1 MASPN
6 PLDSR
11 FRGND
16 GQKIG
21 GNGAIIVHF
30 SLMSTRPSH
39 WRTPMSPSQEIEARV
54 VRQLESLGA
63 EYEMFEIDPDFADT
77 AAFCEKYGFP
87 PENSGNTIIVASK
100 RGAKKHCACIVAAT
114 DRLDVNKRV
123 KRLMEVSRASFAGAD
138 ETAELTGMMIGGV
151 TPFGLPSDLP
161 IYADAKLKGL
171 DYVILGGGS
180 RSSKIKIPPAEME
193 KLPSLQFVEGLSLV
207 AR

>member
-1 MASPN
+1 
-6 PLDSR
+6 
-11 FRGND
+11 
-16 GQKIG
+16 
-21 GNGAIIVHF
+21 
-30 SLMSTRPSH
+30 MSTP
-39 WRTPMSPSQEIEARV
+39 QEIESRV
-54 VRQLESLGA
+54 VSQLESLGV
-63 EYEMFEIDPDFADT
+63 EYDMFEIDPDFADT

-87 PENSGNTIIVASK
+87 PEKSGNTIIVASK

-151 TPFGLPSDLP
+151 TPFGLPSAVP

-180 RSSKIKIPPAEME
+180 RSTKLKVPPAELE
-193 KLPSLQFVEGLSLV
+193 KLPNLEFVDGLSLA
-207 AR
+207 ARG